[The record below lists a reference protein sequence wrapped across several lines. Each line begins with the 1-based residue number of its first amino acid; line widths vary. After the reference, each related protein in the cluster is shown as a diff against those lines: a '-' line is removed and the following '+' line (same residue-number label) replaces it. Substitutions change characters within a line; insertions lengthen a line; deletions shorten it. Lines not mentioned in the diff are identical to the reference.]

1 MGIIFFGGRFG
12 GKQIIQTNRT
22 LYSCGVQAG
31 VLFRFRAPYKSRVCE
46 RKLGKPLF
54 VSGPQLLDWSAI
66 HLVGETFFPFLLR
79 MYCSVITTVGTDLS
93 HRAPPTVLADP
104 FSVGPSACDYAYR
117 DYKASIDCGKH
128 AKRVRVVQAPYSV
141 TGCDRV

>member
-1 MGIIFFGGRFG
+1 MRVHIEVQKFSNLKISLIFSDK
-12 GKQIIQTNRT
+12 GKGSIPA
-22 LYSCGVQAG
+22 S
-31 VLFRFRAPYKSRVCE
+31 APYKSRVCE

-66 HLVGETFFPFLLR
+66 HLVGETLFPFLLR